1 MSDNWQILGN
11 AVVLQ
16 AVADWRNSYK
26 YIMKHHRSTSTRIQ
40 NRVILARAKKDECE
54 RFFRSEWFK
63 VLTDLDGEAL
73 LTNLKKEVLSN
84 PKKFMQKRDDNILL
98 V

>member
-1 MSDNWQILGN
+1 MTGNWQVLGN

-16 AVADWRNSYK
+16 AVADWRNSFR
-26 YIMKHHRSTSTRIQ
+26 YIMKHHGSNSERIKH
-40 NRVILARAKKDECE
+40 RVILARARKDECE

-63 VLTDLDGEAL
+63 MLTNLDGEAL
-73 LTNLKKEVLSN
+73 LANLKKDILLN
-84 PKKFMQKRDDNILL
+84 PKHFKQKRDDNMLL